1 MDNKEIV
8 KKHEN
13 TKLVLNNR
21 SDMNLSGVNKV
32 YSATENCVSLVLCTD
47 DVLIEGNGLHV
58 TKLDIDTGIVN
69 VEGTVN
75 SIKFGKSKN
84 SKNFLKRI
92 FS

>member
-32 YSATENCVSLVLCTD
+32 YSATENCVSLVLGTD